1 MEQGSARTPPP
12 LRSLLPAPTGGIR
25 KDSVEKQK
33 ATRVNACEACR
44 ARKSKASTY
53 ALQLL

>member
-25 KDSVEKQK
+25 KDPVEKQK
-33 ATRVNACEACR
+33 ATRFNACEACR